1 MLQRYKHKY
10 VNVGCQFIVF
20 SLQVEWRGLGR
31 ISGVRAVHAEVVSG
45 APPFCVGDK
54 VRVRA
59 AVTQP
64 RYKWGCIDHS
74 SVGTVKGK
82 RCCTVYILRKVH
94 FYLKTC

>member
-1 MLQRYKHKY
+1 MFSMSVY
-10 VNVGCQFIVF
+10 FI

-82 RCCTVYILRKVH
+82 STLFASYMSRIQLKVLDLH
-94 FYLKTC
+94 